1 MFYMP
6 RAKVNICKKSLRAGA
21 QLGGA
26 LCHLPGHGLEQSL
39 AAEGG
44 NRLCF
49 HQVAIVEDVVS
60 GLNVLRMMLEGGVID
75 EPRQWHF

>member
-21 QLGGA
+21 QIGGA
-26 LCHLPGHGLEQSL
+26 LCHLPGHGLAQSL

-44 NRLCF
+44 NRLCL
-49 HQVAIVEDVVS
+49 HQVALFEDVVS
-60 GLNVLRMMLEGGVID
+60 ELNVLRMMLECAVID
-75 EPRQWHF
+75 EPRQWHL